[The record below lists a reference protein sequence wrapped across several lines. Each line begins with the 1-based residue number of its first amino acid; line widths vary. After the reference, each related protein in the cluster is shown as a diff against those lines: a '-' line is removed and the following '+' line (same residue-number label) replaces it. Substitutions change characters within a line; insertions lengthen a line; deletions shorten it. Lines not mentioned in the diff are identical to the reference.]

1 MKACVMSKNLNCFK
15 FLTKSRWLT
24 ASILSI
30 GSCLGAIAPTIQ
42 SARADIIGQDDRVLP
57 SYQWLTASPRKAVGQ
72 LETQRADGQYGL
84 CTFTVVGRN
93 IGLTNSHCVLDE
105 QGRIPVQAK
114 AYVVRYGR
122 TAQLT
127 VANVDAYWTGLQAF
141 PKGIEEWRRDWA
153 IIRFTTNLGD
163 TTGWY
168 GNVEWNSND
177 INNAGATVVGQP
189 TNYIGYPSDWP
200 TDPAL
205 KDSQGYLPALQAG
218 CNIVGKDPQLEILLH
233 DCDIMKGTSGSSLFS
248 AVSETDFRTMA
259 LNNGFIPFSD
269 GTSISTA
276 VPLERFMPAILK
288 LRETGAAIN
297 TTVLVP

>member
-1 MKACVMSKNLNCFK
+1 MSKNLNCLK
-15 FLTKSRWLT
+15 FLTKNRRLT

-30 GSCLGAIAPTIQ
+30 GSCLGAIATTLE
-42 SARADIIGQDDRVLP
+42 SARANIIGQDDRVLP
-57 SYQWLTASPRKAVGQ
+57 AYEWLTVAPRKAVGQ
-72 LETQRADGQYGL
+72 LETQRADGQWGL

-105 QGRIPVQAK
+105 QGRRPVQAK
-114 AYVVRYGR
+114 AYIVRYG

-127 VANVDAYWTGLQAF
+127 VANVDAYWTGLTAF
-141 PKGIEEWRRDWA
+141 PKNIEEWRRDWA

-163 TTGWY
+163 STGWY
-168 GNVEWNSND
+168 GNLGWNAND
-177 INNAGATVVGQP
+177 ISNAGATVVGQP
-189 TNYIGYPSDWP
+189 TNYIGYPTDWP

-205 KDSQGYLPALQAG
+205 KDYQGYLPALQAG
-218 CNIVGKDPQLEILLH
+218 CNILSKDPQVELLLH

-259 LNNGFIPFSD
+259 LNNGFLTFPD

-288 LRETGAAIN
+288 LRATGATN
-297 TTVLVP
+297 DTVVPVP